1 VAKYV
6 LKDASITVAGVDLSD
21 HFTSVTID
29 TSTEDVD
36 VTGFSSA
43 SYREFATGFKDA
55 TISGDVLQDHAVG
68 EVDATLWPLG
78 PGNVGGTTF
87 AVVVK
92 PTSAAVGTTNPSYT
106 LPQAALFE
114 YSPIAGGLGDAS
126 STSVTFRN
134 SGTAGIVRAVA

>member
-1 VAKYV
+1 MAKYV
-6 LKDASITVAGVDLSD
+6 LKDASITIAGVDLSD
-21 HFTSVTID
+21 HFTSITID

-36 VTGFSSA
+36 VTGFTSA

-55 TISGDVLQDHAVG
+55 TISGDVLQDHATG

-87 AVVVK
+87 TVVVK
-92 PTSAAVGTTNPSYT
+92 PTSAAVSATNPSFT
-106 LPQAALFE
+106 MSQAALFE

-126 STSVTFRN
+126 STSVSFRN
-134 SGTAGIVRAVA
+134 AGTAGITRGTA